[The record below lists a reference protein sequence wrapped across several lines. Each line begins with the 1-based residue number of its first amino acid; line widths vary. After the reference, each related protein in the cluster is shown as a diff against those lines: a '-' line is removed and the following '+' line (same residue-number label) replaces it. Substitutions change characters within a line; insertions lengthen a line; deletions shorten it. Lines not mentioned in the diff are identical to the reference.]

1 MITKTQFS
9 DLLHK
14 FQSKTISDVER
25 EQLLEAVAN
34 GAFSESL
41 KENIFEQLHHPKSD
55 GSWDREMEDA
65 LLAELLSVTR
75 QTKQRS
81 KIVPFIRIAAVAAVI
96 LLVAGIS
103 YIGFFSKKEPLPN
116 NIARVISKKDVL
128 PGKDGAILTLA
139 DGKQIVL
146 DNAANGNLAI
156 QGNAQVIKANGQITY
171 NNGERG
177 IAAVNAINTL
187 TTPRGRQY
195 EVTLPDGTAVWLN
208 ASSSITYPTAF
219 NGKTREVSVTG
230 EAYFEVAKNPGMP
243 FHVKAGS
250 MEVAVLGTHFNINS
264 YSNETAIRTT
274 LLEGSVRITVGA
286 KISMLVPGQQAIV
299 NKSDNAISVLNDVD
313 TDLTTAWKN
322 GFTSFKSADLKSIMR
337 QVERWYDVDVRFEGN
352 IPPRTFTGDVAR
364 NAPVSEIFKIFE
376 ESKIHYRI
384 EDKTIIVT
392 P

>member
-195 EVTLPDGTAVWLN
+195 ECFVIYYLSHRL
-208 ASSSITYPTAF
+208 
-219 NGKTREVSVTG
+219 
-230 EAYFEVAKNPGMP
+230 
-243 FHVKAGS
+243 
-250 MEVAVLGTHFNINS
+250 
-264 YSNETAIRTT
+264 
-274 LLEGSVRITVGA
+274 
-286 KISMLVPGQQAIV
+286 
-299 NKSDNAISVLNDVD
+299 
-313 TDLTTAWKN
+313 
-322 GFTSFKSADLKSIMR
+322 
-337 QVERWYDVDVRFEGN
+337 
-352 IPPRTFTGDVAR
+352 
-364 NAPVSEIFKIFE
+364 
-376 ESKIHYRI
+376 
-384 EDKTIIVT
+384 
-392 P
+392 